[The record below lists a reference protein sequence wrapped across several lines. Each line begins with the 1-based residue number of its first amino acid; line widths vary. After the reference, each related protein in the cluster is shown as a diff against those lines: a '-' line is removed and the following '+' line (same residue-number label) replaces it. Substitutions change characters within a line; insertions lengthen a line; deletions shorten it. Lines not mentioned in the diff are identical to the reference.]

1 MKQMCS
7 FAVMITLLVG
17 TNRPDANSRKIALE
31 LKAMYEGLEVE
42 VSLLD
47 LADLPAEIFAPS
59 AYADKP
65 AAFTPFVDAVLASGG
80 LHVVTPEYN
89 GGFPGVLKYFIDMLP
104 FPESFEGRA
113 VAFTGVAAG
122 QFGALR
128 PVEQLQQIFG
138 YRNAYLYPN
147 RVFIPGVHAVL
158 NESGQLT
165 DAKLIERL
173 AAQAKGFVAFVES
186 LKE

>member
-1 MKQMCS
+1 
-7 FAVMITLLVG
+7 MITLLIG

-31 LKAMYEGLEVE
+31 IEAIYKDLTVE
-42 VSLLD
+42 TKVLD
-47 LADLPAEIFAPS
+47 LINLPLELFTPE
-59 AYADKP
+59 AYAEKP
-65 AAFTPFVDAVLASGG
+65 EAFKSFANAVLNAEG

-128 PVEQLQQIFG
+128 PVEQLQQLFS
-138 YRNAYLYPN
+138 YRNGYLYPN
-147 RVFIPGVHAVL
+147 RVFIPGVHSVL
-158 NESGQLT
+158 DDSGKLT
-165 DAKLIERL
+165 DEKLKERL
-173 AAQAKGFVAFVES
+173 ISQAEGFAKFV
-186 LKE
+186 KQVR